1 MRAIQIARFG
11 EPDVLVPTDMPEP
24 VAGPGE
30 VLVQAAFADVILL
43 DTVLRAGAGQE
54 YFPVRPPYVPG
65 GAVAGTVIEAED
77 QSLVG
82 RMVGGRT
89 KNFAGYAEK
98 AVLDAAMIAEVPAGL
113 ELRDAASLLHDGVTA
128 YSLMR
133 KIPFRDGETVLITA
147 AAGGLGILFVQL
159 AKAAGAQVIGA
170 ARGEAKLEMVR
181 KWGADL
187 AVDYSRAGWT
197 DAVGR
202 PDLVL
207 DGAGGAY
214 GQAAFEAVADGGRF
228 VGYGTA
234 AGSFTL
240 PDPAEAQRRGLDVSG
255 IQDAQVTPEESGQL
269 TRQMF
274 AAAAAGRFA
283 PVIDRVYPLEKA
295 SEAHTALEQR
305 TNVGKVLLS
314 I

>member
-1 MRAIQIARFG
+1 MRAIQIATFG
-11 EPDVLVPTDMPEP
+11 GPEVLAPADLPEP

-30 VLVQAAFADVILL
+30 VLVQTAFADVILL
-43 DTVLRAGAGQE
+43 DARLRSGAGRD
-54 YFPVRPPYVPG
+54 YFPIRPPYVPG
-65 GAVAGTVIEAED
+65 GAVAGTVVAAED
-77 QSLVG
+77 PALIG
-82 RMVGGRT
+82 RPVGGRT

-98 AVLDAAMIAEVPAGL
+98 AVIDTAMLAEIPPGL
-113 ELRDAASLLHDGVTA
+113 ATRDAAALLHDGVTA
-128 YSLMR
+128 YALMS
-133 KIPFRDGETVLITA
+133 KVSFRANETVLITA

-159 AKAAGAQVIGA
+159 AKAAGARVIGA
-170 ARGEAKLEMVR
+170 ARGDAKLEMVR
-181 KWGADL
+181 KGGADL
-187 AVDYSRAGWT
+187 AVDYSEADWT
-197 DAVGR
+197 DGVSR

-214 GQAAFEAVADGGRF
+214 GQAAFSVVADGGRF

-240 PDPAEAQRRGLDVSG
+240 PDPADAQRRGLHVMG
-255 IQDAQVTPEESGQL
+255 IQDAQVTPEQSGQL

-274 AAAAAGRFA
+274 ADAAAGRFA

-305 TNVGKVLLS
+305 TNVGKVLLK